1 MTNWDII
8 IKILKDHE
16 EDLSDGYGWYSRNV
30 DVILYQIADEI
41 LKSIKF

>member
-16 EDLSDGYGWYSRNV
+16 KDLSDGWYSK
-30 DVILYQIADEI
+30 DADLILYQIADEI
-41 LKSIKF
+41 LNSIKF